1 MAYISFKALSH
12 AFLSCFF
19 QKSCEEGRV
28 VLQIIDCFCF
38 TDEEA
43 ETVDGTC
50 PTCKGR
56 FGVLESKNCFDTTI
70 AAYLLNPLKSEYP
83 YDDIAKDYLNLMVIL
98 YTNIKNPIG
107 WKIRYG
113 EQDFLMLDDRK

>member
-43 ETVDGTC
+43 ELLRVC
-50 PTCKGR
+50 
-56 FGVLESKNCFDTTI
+56 CF
-70 AAYLLNPLKSEYP
+70 ALRSNVCCMAEPE
-83 YDDIAKDYLNLMVIL
+83 
-98 YTNIKNPIG
+98 
-107 WKIRYG
+107 
-113 EQDFLMLDDRK
+113 